1 MDKVILTREPVDA
14 SLAGVLKRFDAGAL
28 ATFAGTV
35 RAEDDCGRQLIALD
49 YEAYD
54 EMAVSMMSGIRARAI
69 EKFGVLDVFIA
80 HRLGRVKLGETSIVV
95 GVVSAHRV
103 AAFDACRWV
112 VDQVKI
118 DVPIWKKDV
127 WSDGSA
133 EWVNPACSSE

>member
-1 MDKVILTREPVDA
+1 MDRVILTREPLDD
-14 SLAGVLKRFDAGAL
+14 SLAGILKRYDAGAL

-35 RAEDDCGRQLIALD
+35 RAEDDCSRQLIALD
-49 YEAYD
+49 YEAYE
-54 EMAVSMMSGIRARAI
+54 EMALSMMKGVRDRAI
-69 EKFGVLDVFIA
+69 EKFSVLDVFIA
-80 HRLGRVKLGETSIVV
+80 HRLGCVKLGETSIVV

-103 AAFDACRWV
+103 AAFDACRWI
-112 VDQVKI
+112 VDQVKV

>member
-1 MDKVILTREPVDA
+1 MDRVILTRDPLDVSIA
-14 SLAGVLKRFDAGAL
+14 STLNRYDAGAL

-35 RAEDDCGRQLIALD
+35 RAEDDCDRQLIALD

-54 EMAVSMMSGIRARAI
+54 DMALSMMRSIRDRVI
-69 EKFGVLDVFIA
+69 EKFGVHDVIVA

-103 AAFDACRWV
+103 AAFDACRWI